1 MQSLKSLTASR
12 LFRGNRKSKTIDIYI
27 FSVNADSLGSFNNS
41 FCNLKSALGGFRNTV
56 FVKCKSDNRRT
67 VLFDK
72 RKNRCKALFLT
83 VYGVQNRFAVV
94 VAESS
99 LNNLGLCGVNLER
112 NITHTLNSLENTH
125 HHLFFVNFGMTYID
139 IKNFRTAL
147 NLTESLSEDIVNII
161 FNKRLLK
168 QLFACGVNSFAD
180 NSRTVDFNNRR

>member
-1 MQSLKSLTASR
+1 MQGLKSLTASR
-12 LFRGNRKSKTIDIYI
+12 LFCGNRKSETVDIYI

-41 FCNLKSALGGFRNTV
+41 FCNLKSALGGFR
-56 FVKCKSDNRRT
+56 D
-67 VLFDK
+67 
-72 RKNRCKALFLT
+72 T

-94 VAESS
+94 VAESC

-161 FNKRLLK
+161 FNKRLLE

-180 NSRTVDFNNRR
+180 NSRTVDFDNRR